1 MAFPLN
7 RIDPDSQSLALG
19 QGKENARD
27 RGETPA
33 SFGYDQGSAAK
44 FPDPS
49 FGRERF
55 AGDVFRGLGVK
66 GVFGEM
72 TNDKTNVE
80 AQNNLQ
86 LFMSQY
92 TNGMFSPMPPA
103 PPTDQTA

>member
-19 QGKENARD
+19 QGKQNAAE

-33 SFGYDQGSAAK
+33 SFGYDQGSPAK
-44 FPDPS
+44 APGEE
-49 FGRERF
+49 FGKPRF
-55 AGDVFRGLGVK
+55 AMDVFKGLGVE
-66 GVFGEM
+66 GEFGRM
-72 TNDKTNVE
+72 TNDKTNPQ
-80 AQNNLQ
+80 AQDNLK

-103 PPTDQTA
+103 PPPIA